1 MIVFRSEIGPDI
13 MMFDE
18 VAQRM
23 MELMGKDKSAQGVV
37 TVEQLPAVIARLKAA
52 ATQDRAQH
60 GGTPHDAG
68 DEEDA
73 APPPVGLAQ
82 RILPL
87 VELLE
92 ISLAGRKP
100 VTWGV

>member
-37 TVEQLPAVIARLKAA
+37 TVEQLPETIARLKAA
-52 ATQDRAQH
+52 AAKDRAQH
-60 GGTPHDAG
+60 GGTPADDG
-68 DEEDA
+68 DEENA
-73 APPPVGLAQ
+73 APPPVGLSQ

-92 ISLAGRKP
+92 ISLAGKKP

>member
-1 MIVFRSEIGPDI
+1 MIVFRSEVGPDI

-23 MELMGKDKSAQGVV
+23 MELMGKQKAAQGVV
-37 TVEQLPAVIARLKAA
+37 TVEQLPAAIARLKAA
-52 ATQDRAQH
+52 AAHDRAQH
-60 GGTPHDAG
+60 AGAAADAG
-68 DEEDA
+68 DEENA

-82 RILPL
+82 RVLPL

-92 ISLAGRKP
+92 ISLRGGKP